1 MNLKSV
7 LLLATLGSGISGESG
22 WGQNARATQSPL
34 SRPGPRA
41 VQRELPSAPVLKPG
55 IYETAPYACIVVVP
69 PPHAD
74 DRAVIDPG
82 GRVASMPMITV
93 EPQLRLI
100 PRKPRN

>member
-1 MNLKSV
+1 VNLKSV
-7 LLLATLGSGISGESG
+7 FLLAMLGSAVSGESG
-22 WGQNARATQSPL
+22 WGQNSRTSKSPL
-34 SRPGPRA
+34 SRSGPRV

-55 IYETAPYACIVVVP
+55 IYQTAPYTCIVVVP

-82 GRVASMPMITV
+82 GRVSSMPMITV
-93 EPQLRLI
+93 EPQLRFI